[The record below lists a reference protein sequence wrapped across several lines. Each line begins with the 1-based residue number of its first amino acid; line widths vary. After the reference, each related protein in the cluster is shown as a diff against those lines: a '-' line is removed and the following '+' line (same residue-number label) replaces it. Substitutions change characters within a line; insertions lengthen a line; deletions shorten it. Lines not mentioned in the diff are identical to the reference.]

1 MTDVSVPATS
11 ASPPDTPAPSPRGWD
26 WRPKLRW
33 FAAEYLIV
41 VLGVLTAVGIN
52 AWWGDGEDRAREHR
66 HLRQLA
72 ADLRETAR
80 LTAEVDSS
88 QLGPDRAGGQ
98 IWAAF
103 YAADPPPR
111 DSLFAWRAE
120 LARVGRARPVLGT
133 VEALVATGDLG
144 LVRDDSLRTA
154 IAAYLETARRQ
165 LDSQEEQRQIWWTG
179 LDRLDGGLDLIEA
192 YHEAWGQARI
202 EAAVQGSPS
211 YPPLG
216 ETRIRFPL
224 DAEAFLSDREL
235 LGAAWQMTRAKDEL
249 RSLRAA
255 MRDDAFALLHRIE
268 SHIEP

>member
-1 MTDVSVPATS
+1 MTSE
-11 ASPPDTPAPSPRGWD
+11 PRPTRWD

-52 AWWGDGEDRAREHR
+52 AGWGDREDRAREHR
-66 HLRQLA
+66 HLHQLA

-80 LTAEVDSS
+80 LTAEVDAA

-165 LDSQEEQRQIWWTG
+165 LDSQEEQRRIWWAG
-179 LDRLDGGLDLIEA
+179 LDRLDRGLDLIEA
-192 YHEAWGQARI
+192 YHQAWGQARV
-202 EAAVQGSPS
+202 EAAVEGSPS

-216 ETRIRFPL
+216 ETRVRFPL

-235 LGAAWQMTRAKDEL
+235 LGAAWRMTRAKDEL

-255 MRDDAFALLHRIE
+255 MRDDALALLRRIE
-268 SHIEP
+268 THTES